1 MADHH
6 YDLFVIGSGS
16 GGMRTA
22 RFSKNFGAKVGM
34 CEVDRFGGTCVNIGC
49 VPKKLMS
56 YAAEYSGFMKEA
68 DSIGWEGINQNATFN
83 WPEFIQHKTT
93 WIEGLS
99 GRQRQKHVDLDIDVI
114 NGFGT
119 FIDKNTV
126 DIDGTVITADHILI
140 ATGLR
145 PRIPDFQGGDLMLT
159 SDDVFFMES
168 LPQNIL
174 VYGGGYVAVEFA
186 GIFNGMGAKTS
197 VAYRGSQ
204 LMRKFDHDIAE
215 SLAEEMQKKGIEI
228 HFEHAIQSIKK
239 NNDGTLLVTYE
250 NGKTANYDMIMNA
263 VGRDANTDKL
273 NLDAIG
279 VETKANGEVIVND
292 DFETNVAGVYALG
305 DITNTYKL
313 TPVAIAE
320 GATLARRLFGN
331 EPDAKVNYDFLPSAV
346 FSKPPLSAVGLT
358 EKEAIE
364 HGYDVDIHKIK
375 FTALK
380 FSFIGKDEKTQM
392 KVIVDKKTD
401 RVLGCHMMGQD
412 APEIMQGFAV
422 ALNAGATYADF
433 KKTIGIH
440 PTAAEEFVTM

>member
-1 MADHH
+1 MTNNH

-56 YAAEYSGFMKEA
+56 YAAEYSGFMNEA
-68 DSIGWEGINQNATFN
+68 KAIGWHGIPQDSSFS
-83 WPEFIQHKTT
+83 WPEFIQHKTQ

-99 GRQRQKHVDLDIDVI
+99 GRQRQKHLDLDIDVI
-114 NGFGT
+114 NGFGKL
-119 FIDKNTV
+119 IDKNTV

-145 PRIPDFQGGDLMLT
+145 PRIPSFKGGDLMLT
-159 SDDVFFMES
+159 SDDVFFMND
-168 LPQNIL
+168 LPKNIL

-197 VAYRGSQ
+197 VAYRGTQ

-215 SLAEEMQKKGIEI
+215 SLAEEMQKKGISI
-228 HFEHAIQSIKK
+228 YFEHSIQSIEK
-239 NNDGTLLVTYE
+239 NDQGRLEVAFE
-250 NGKTANYDMIMNA
+250 NGHTASYDMVMNA

-273 NLDAIG
+273 NLDIIG
-279 VETKANGEVIVND
+279 VETKPNGEVVVNE
-292 DFETNVAGVYALG
+292 DFETSVPGVYALG
-305 DITNTYKL
+305 DITNAYKL

-320 GATLARRLFGN
+320 GAALARRLFGK
-331 EPDAKVNYDFLPSAV
+331 EPDAKVNYDYLPSAV

-358 EKEAIE
+358 EKEAKE
-364 HGYDVDIHKIK
+364 QGYEIDIHKIK